1 MERKNTF
8 WLSYRMSA
16 LFLVGLFLVAGSALV
31 LAQSDERSE
40 VRSDESQAKAAIGP
54 RSAIVRSEF
63 GGSIFGF
70 DIDQNGTEGVFSE
83 GQTLPNGNTL
93 AAVETFDQ
101 ATGKIVKVVKKSD
114 DSLDDFVTHGIVG
127 TSVGLVEHQIVPQL
141 YITKRVYEELNPVD
155 GNKFTGK
162 WKTPLTKDDI
172 IIGVSRDQGTP
183 TTAVFAFDN
192 GQFTSF
198 VFAANLAA
206 KTVGPIV
213 NLSDQIFGFNYSPVM
228 AYDTVTNQAVIASS
242 TGAVGGPAPQIALV
256 NLTTGKVTQF
266 TGVWEPPYGPGS
278 VNGIAVDSEDG
289 IAVTATE
296 LEGNITFYDLA
307 KQTGFLVALPDAGQV
322 TSGTDVEFD
331 PVHKLFFVAQEVSG
345 TGPGSSIQVYDTS
358 GNLVESLNGFNFSD
372 ASSVIG
378 TYIALNPSN
387 RTGYVNSAGPE
398 GEQGN
403 ALQSFTY

>member
-1 MERKNTF
+1 MNRKRISRPCWAVVMAAWGVF
-8 WLSYRMSA
+8 
-16 LFLVGLFLVAGSALV
+16 FLAGATMV
-31 LAQSDERSE
+31 CAQVTDGQRGDSRE
-40 VRSDESQAKAAIGP
+40 IGAGP
-54 RSAIVRSEF
+54 IFVYSEF

-114 DSLDDFVTHGIVG
+114 NSLDDFVTHGIVG
-127 TSVGLVEHQIVPQL
+127 TSIGLVEHQIVPQL

-155 GNKFTGK
+155 ANKFTGT
-162 WKTPLTKDDI
+162 WKARLTKDDI
-172 IIGVSRDQGTP
+172 IIGVSRDQGFP
-183 TTAVFAFDN
+183 TTAVFAFEN

-206 KTVGPIV
+206 KTVGKKV
-213 NLSDQIFGFNYSPVM
+213 DLNDEIFGFNYSPVM

-242 TGAVGGPAPQIALV
+242 TGAVGGPAPIIALA
-256 NLTTGKVTQF
+256 NLTTGEVTEF
-266 TGVWEPPYGPGS
+266 TGVPEPPLGPGS

-296 LEGNITFYDLA
+296 LNGNITFYDLA
-307 KQTGFLVALPDAGQV
+307 TQTGFLVALPDAGQL

-331 PVHKLFFVAQEVSG
+331 PVNKLFFVAQQVSG
-345 TGPGSSIQVYDTS
+345 TASGSSIQVYDTK
-358 GNLVESLNGFNFSD
+358 GNFVESLNGFNFSD
-372 ASSVIG
+372 DSSVIG

-387 RTGYVNSAGPE
+387 RSGFVNSAGPD
-398 GEQGN
+398 GTQGN

>member
-1 MERKNTF
+1 MNRKRISRPY
-8 WLSYRMSA
+8 WA
-16 LFLVGLFLVAGSALV
+16 VVIAAWGLFFLGGATMVCAQVTGGQRDETREIGAGSIFV
-31 LAQSDERSE
+31 TS
-40 VRSDESQAKAAIGP
+40 K
-54 RSAIVRSEF
+54 F

-114 DSLDDFVTHGIVG
+114 NSLDDFVTHGIVG
-127 TSVGLVEHQIVPQL
+127 TSIGLAEHQIVPQL
-141 YITKRVYEELNPVD
+141 YITKRVYEELNPMD
-155 GNKFTGK
+155 ANKFTGK

-172 IIGVSRDQGTP
+172 IIGVSHDQGSA
-183 TTAVFAFDN
+183 TTAVFAFEN

-213 NLSDQIFGFNYSPVM
+213 HLTDQIFGFNYSPMM

-242 TGAVGGPAPQIALV
+242 TGAVGGPAPQIALA
-256 NLTTGKVTQF
+256 NLTTGEVTQF
-266 TGVWEPPYGPGS
+266 TGVPEPPLGPGS
-278 VNGIAVDSEDG
+278 VNGITVDSEDG
-289 IAVTATE
+289 IVVTATE
-296 LEGNITFYDLA
+296 LNGNITFYDLA
-307 KQTGFLVALPDAGQV
+307 TQTGFLVALPDAGQL

-331 PVHKLFFVAQEVSG
+331 PVHKLFFVAQQVSG
-345 TGPGSSIQVYDTS
+345 TGPGSSIQVYDTK
-358 GNLVESLNGFNFSD
+358 GNFVESLNGFNFSD
-372 ASSVIG
+372 DSSVIG
-378 TYIALNPSN
+378 TYIALNPNN
-387 RTGYVNSAGPE
+387 RSGFVNSAGPE
-398 GEQGN
+398 GTQGD

>member
-1 MERKNTF
+1 MKRTGISRPC
-8 WLSYRMSA
+8 W
-16 LFLVGLFLVAGSALV
+16 ALV
-31 LAQSDERSE
+31 IAAWGVFSLAGTNM
-40 VRSDESQAKAAIGP
+40 VRAQVADARRGDTREIGGG
-54 RSAIVRSEF
+54 SIFVTSKF

-93 AAVETFDQ
+93 AAVETFNQ

-114 DSLDDFVTHGIVG
+114 NSLDDFVTHGIVG
-127 TSVGLVEHQIVPQL
+127 TSIGLVEHQIVPQL
-141 YITKRVYEELNPVD
+141 YITKRVYEELNPLD
-155 GNKFTGK
+155 DNKFTGK

-172 IIGVSRDQGTP
+172 IIGVSRNQGFP
-183 TTAVFAFDN
+183 TTAVFAFEN

-242 TGAVGGPAPQIALV
+242 TGAVGGPAPQIALA
-256 NLTTGKVTQF
+256 NLTTGEVTEF

-296 LEGNITFYDLA
+296 LEGNITFYDLS
-307 KQTGFLVALPDAGQV
+307 KQTGFLVALPDPGQV

-331 PVHKLFFVAQEVSG
+331 PVHKLFFVAQQVSG
-345 TGPGSSIQVYDTS
+345 TASGSSIQVYDTK
-358 GNLVESLNGFNFSD
+358 GNFVESLNGFNFSD
-372 ASSVIG
+372 TSSVIG

-387 RTGYVNSAGPE
+387 RSGFVNSAGP
-398 GEQGN
+398 QGTQGD

>member
-1 MERKNTF
+1 MNLNEFSRSC
-8 WLSYRMSA
+8 WMA
-16 LFLVGLFLVAGSALV
+16 AVVAWCVFS
-31 LAQSDERSE
+31 LAGATP
-40 VRSDESQAKAAIGP
+40 VWAQAQDGRGADARQAPIGGGTIFVN
-54 RSAIVRSEF
+54 SKF

-70 DIDQNGTEGVFSE
+70 DIDQNGTEGLLSE

-114 DSLDDFVTHGIVG
+114 NSLDDYVTHGIVG
-127 TSVGLVEHQIVPQL
+127 TSIGLVEHQIVPKL
-141 YITKRVYEELNPVD
+141 YITKRVYQELNPLD
-155 GNKFTGK
+155 ANKMTGT
-162 WKTPLTKDDI
+162 WKAPLTAKDI
-172 IIGVSRDQGTP
+172 ILAVSHDQGFA
-183 TTAVFAFDN
+183 TTAVFAFEN

-198 VFAANLAA
+198 VFGANLAA
-206 KTVGPIV
+206 KTVGPIID
-213 NLSDQIFGFNYSPVM
+213 LDDQVFGFNYSPVM

-256 NLTTGKVTQF
+256 NLTTGDVTQF

-296 LEGNITFYDLA
+296 LNGNITFYDLA
-307 KQTGFLVALPDAGQV
+307 KQTGFLVALPDAGQL

-331 PVHKLFFVAQEVSG
+331 PAHKLFFVAQQVSG
-345 TGPGSSIQVYDTS
+345 TASGSSIQVYDTS
-358 GNLVESLNGFNFSD
+358 GNFVESLNGFNFSD

-387 RTGYVNSAGPE
+387 RSGYVNSSGPD
-398 GEQGN
+398 GTQGN
-403 ALQSFTY
+403 ALQLFTY

>member
-1 MERKNTF
+1 MKRTGILRPC
-8 WLSYRMSA
+8 W
-16 LFLVGLFLVAGSALV
+16 ALV
-31 LAQSDERSE
+31 IAAWGVFSLAGTNM
-40 VRSDESQAKAAIGP
+40 VRAQVADARRGDTREIGGG
-54 RSAIVRSEF
+54 SIFVTSKF

-93 AAVETFDQ
+93 AAVETFNQ

-114 DSLDDFVTHGIVG
+114 NSLDDFVTHGIVG
-127 TSVGLVEHQIVPQL
+127 TSIGLVEHQIVPQL
-141 YITKRVYEELNPVD
+141 YITKRVYEELNPLD
-155 GNKFTGK
+155 DNKFTGK

-172 IIGVSRDQGTP
+172 IIGVSRNQGFP
-183 TTAVFAFDN
+183 TTAVFAFEN

-242 TGAVGGPAPQIALV
+242 TGAVGGPAPQIALA
-256 NLTTGKVTQF
+256 NLTTGEVTEF

-296 LEGNITFYDLA
+296 LEGNITFYDLS
-307 KQTGFLVALPDAGQV
+307 KQTGFLVALPDPGQV

-331 PVHKLFFVAQEVSG
+331 PVHKLFFVAQQVSG
-345 TGPGSSIQVYDTS
+345 TASGSSIQVYDTK
-358 GNLVESLNGFNFSD
+358 GNFVESLNGFNFSD
-372 ASSVIG
+372 TSSVIG

-387 RTGYVNSAGPE
+387 RSGFVNSAGP
-398 GEQGN
+398 QGTQGD

>member
-1 MERKNTF
+1 MKRTGILRPC
-8 WLSYRMSA
+8 W
-16 LFLVGLFLVAGSALV
+16 ALV
-31 LAQSDERSE
+31 IAAWGVFSLAGTNM
-40 VRSDESQAKAAIGP
+40 VRAQVADARRGDTREIGGG
-54 RSAIVRSEF
+54 SIFVTSKF

-83 GQTLPNGNTL
+83 GKTLPNGNTL
-93 AAVETFDQ
+93 AAVETFNQ

-114 DSLDDFVTHGIVG
+114 NSLDDFVTHGIVG
-127 TSVGLVEHQIVPQL
+127 TSIGLVEHQIVPQL
-141 YITKRVYEELNPVD
+141 YITKRVYEELNPLD
-155 GNKFTGK
+155 DNKFTGK

-172 IIGVSRDQGTP
+172 IIGVSRNQGFP
-183 TTAVFAFDN
+183 TTAVFAFEN

-242 TGAVGGPAPQIALV
+242 TGAVGGPAPQIALA
-256 NLTTGKVTQF
+256 NLTTGEVTEF

-296 LEGNITFYDLA
+296 LEGNITFYDLS
-307 KQTGFLVALPDAGQV
+307 KQTGFLVALPDPGQV

-331 PVHKLFFVAQEVSG
+331 PVHKLFFVAQQVSG
-345 TGPGSSIQVYDTS
+345 TASGSSIQVYDTK
-358 GNLVESLNGFNFSD
+358 GNFVESLNGFNFSD
-372 ASSVIG
+372 TSSVIG

-387 RTGYVNSAGPE
+387 RSGFVNSAGP
-398 GEQGN
+398 QGTQGD

>member
-1 MERKNTF
+1 MKRTGISRPC
-8 WLSYRMSA
+8 W
-16 LFLVGLFLVAGSALV
+16 ALV
-31 LAQSDERSE
+31 IAAWGVFSLAGTNM
-40 VRSDESQAKAAIGP
+40 VRAQVADGRRGDTREIGGG
-54 RSAIVRSEF
+54 SIFVTSEF

-93 AAVETFDQ
+93 AAVETFNQ

-114 DSLDDFVTHGIVG
+114 NSLDDFVTHGIVG
-127 TSVGLVEHQIVPQL
+127 TSIGLVEHQIVPQL
-141 YITKRVYEELNPVD
+141 YITKRVYEELNPLD
-155 GNKFTGK
+155 DNKFTGK

-172 IIGVSRDQGTP
+172 IIGVSRNQGFP
-183 TTAVFAFDN
+183 TTAVFAFEN

-242 TGAVGGPAPQIALV
+242 TGAVGGPAPQIALA
-256 NLTTGKVTQF
+256 NLTTGDVTEF

-296 LEGNITFYDLA
+296 LEGNITFYDLS
-307 KQTGFLVALPDAGQV
+307 KQTGFLVALPDPGQV

-331 PVHKLFFVAQEVSG
+331 PVHKLFFVAQQVSG
-345 TGPGSSIQVYDTS
+345 TASGSSIQVYDTK
-358 GNLVESLNGFNFSD
+358 GNFVESLNGFNFSD
-372 ASSVIG
+372 TSSVIG

-387 RTGYVNSAGPE
+387 RSGFVNSAGP
-398 GEQGN
+398 QGTQGD

>member
-1 MERKNTF
+1 MNRKKISRPGWVVVMAAWSVF
-8 WLSYRMSA
+8 SL
-16 LFLVGLFLVAGSALV
+16 AGATMV
-31 LAQSDERSE
+31 CAQVTDGKRGDTRE
-40 VRSDESQAKAAIGP
+40 IGGG
-54 RSAIVRSEF
+54 SIFVTSEF

-114 DSLDDFVTHGIVG
+114 NSLDDFVTHGIVG
-127 TSVGLVEHQIVPQL
+127 TSIGLVEHQIVPQL
-141 YITKRVYEELNPVD
+141 YITKRVYEELNPLD
-155 GNKFTGK
+155 ANKFTGK

-172 IIGVSRDQGTP
+172 IIGVSHDQGFP
-183 TTAVFAFDN
+183 TTAVFAFEN

-206 KTVGPIV
+206 KTIGPIV
-213 NLSDQIFGFNYSPVM
+213 NLTDQTFGFNYSPVM

-242 TGAVGGPAPQIALV
+242 TGAVGGPAPQIALA
-256 NLTTGKVTQF
+256 NLSTGEVTQF
-266 TGVWEPPYGPGS
+266 TGVPEPPLGPGS

-289 IAVTATE
+289 IALTATE
-296 LEGNITFYDLA
+296 LNGNITFYDLA
-307 KQTGFLVALPDAGQV
+307 TQTGFLVALPDAGQL

-331 PVHKLFFVAQEVSG
+331 PVHKLFFVAQQVSG
-345 TGPGSSIQVYDTS
+345 TASGSSIQVYDTK

-372 ASSVIG
+372 TSSVIG

-387 RTGYVNSAGPE
+387 RSGFVNSSGPD
-398 GEQGN
+398 GTQGN

>member
-1 MERKNTF
+1 MKRTGISRPC
-8 WLSYRMSA
+8 W
-16 LFLVGLFLVAGSALV
+16 ALV
-31 LAQSDERSE
+31 IAAWGVFSLAGTNM
-40 VRSDESQAKAAIGP
+40 VRAQVADGRRGDTREIGGG
-54 RSAIVRSEF
+54 SIFVTSEF

-93 AAVETFDQ
+93 AAVETFNQ

-114 DSLDDFVTHGIVG
+114 NSLDDFVTHGIVG
-127 TSVGLVEHQIVPQL
+127 TSIGLVEHQIVPQL
-141 YITKRVYEELNPVD
+141 YITKRVYEELNPLD
-155 GNKFTGK
+155 DNKFTGK

-172 IIGVSRDQGTP
+172 IIGVSRNQGFP
-183 TTAVFAFDN
+183 TTAVFAFEN

-242 TGAVGGPAPQIALV
+242 TGAVGGPAPQIALA
-256 NLTTGKVTQF
+256 NLTTGEVTEF

-296 LEGNITFYDLA
+296 LEGNITFYDLS
-307 KQTGFLVALPDAGQV
+307 KQTGFLVALPDPGQV

-331 PVHKLFFVAQEVSG
+331 PVHKLFFVAQQVSG
-345 TGPGSSIQVYDTS
+345 TASGSSIQVYDTK
-358 GNLVESLNGFNFSD
+358 GNFVESLNGFNFSD
-372 ASSVIG
+372 TSSVIG

-387 RTGYVNSAGPE
+387 RSGFVNSAGP
-398 GEQGN
+398 QGTQGD

>member
-1 MERKNTF
+1 MKRTGILRPC
-8 WLSYRMSA
+8 W
-16 LFLVGLFLVAGSALV
+16 ALV
-31 LAQSDERSE
+31 IAAWGVFSLAGTNM
-40 VRSDESQAKAAIGP
+40 VRAQVADARRGDTREIGGG
-54 RSAIVRSEF
+54 SIFVTSKF

-93 AAVETFDQ
+93 AAVETFNQ

-114 DSLDDFVTHGIVG
+114 NSLDDFVTHGIVG
-127 TSVGLVEHQIVPQL
+127 TSIGLVEHQIVPQL
-141 YITKRVYEELNPVD
+141 YITKRVYEELNPLD
-155 GNKFTGK
+155 DNKFTGK

-172 IIGVSRDQGTP
+172 IIGVSRNQGFP
-183 TTAVFAFDN
+183 TTAVFAFEN

-242 TGAVGGPAPQIALV
+242 TGAVGGPAPQIALA
-256 NLTTGKVTQF
+256 NLTTGDVTEF

-296 LEGNITFYDLA
+296 LEGNITFYDLS
-307 KQTGFLVALPDAGQV
+307 KQTGFLVALPDPGQV

-331 PVHKLFFVAQEVSG
+331 PVHKLFFVAQQVSG
-345 TGPGSSIQVYDTS
+345 TASGSSIQVYDTK
-358 GNLVESLNGFNFSD
+358 GNFVESLNGFNFSD
-372 ASSVIG
+372 TSSVIG

-387 RTGYVNSAGPE
+387 RSGFVNSAGP
-398 GEQGN
+398 QGTQGD

>member
-1 MERKNTF
+1 MKRTGISRPC
-8 WLSYRMSA
+8 W
-16 LFLVGLFLVAGSALV
+16 ALV
-31 LAQSDERSE
+31 IAAWGVFSLAGTNM
-40 VRSDESQAKAAIGP
+40 VRAQVADARRGDTREIGGGSIFVT
-54 RSAIVRSEF
+54 SAF

-93 AAVETFDQ
+93 AAVETFNQ

-114 DSLDDFVTHGIVG
+114 NSLDDFVTHGIVG
-127 TSVGLVEHQIVPQL
+127 TSIGLVEHQIVPQL
-141 YITKRVYEELNPVD
+141 YITKRVYEELNPLD
-155 GNKFTGK
+155 DNKFTGK

-172 IIGVSRDQGTP
+172 IIGVSRNQGFP
-183 TTAVFAFDN
+183 TTAVFAFEN

-242 TGAVGGPAPQIALV
+242 TGAVGGPAPQIALA
-256 NLTTGKVTQF
+256 NLTTGEVTEF

-296 LEGNITFYDLA
+296 LEGNITFYDLS
-307 KQTGFLVALPDAGQV
+307 KQTGFLVALPDPGQV

-331 PVHKLFFVAQEVSG
+331 PVHKLFFVAQQVSG
-345 TGPGSSIQVYDTS
+345 TASGSSIQVYDTK
-358 GNLVESLNGFNFSD
+358 GNFVESLNGFNFSD
-372 ASSVIG
+372 TSSVIG

-387 RTGYVNSAGPE
+387 RSGFVNSAGP
-398 GEQGN
+398 QGTQGD

>member
-1 MERKNTF
+1 MNLNKVSR
-8 WLSYRMSA
+8 A
-16 LFLVGLFLVAGSALV
+16 CCVVAVVAGCVFLLAGVTVVSAQV
-31 LAQSDERSE
+31 PDGQRDETR
-40 VRSDESQAKAAIGP
+40 DIGAG
-54 RSAIVRSEF
+54 SIFVISKF

-101 ATGKIVKVVKKSD
+101 ATGKIVKVVKKTD
-114 DSLDDFVTHGIVG
+114 NSLDDFVTHGIVG
-127 TSVGLVEHQIVPQL
+127 TSIGLVEHQIVPQL
-141 YITKRVYEELNPVD
+141 YISKRVYKELNPLD
-155 GNKFTGK
+155 ANKFTGK

-172 IIGVSRDQGTP
+172 IIGVSRDQGFP
-183 TTAVFAFDN
+183 TTAVFAFKN

-206 KTVGPIV
+206 KTIGPIV
-213 NLSDQIFGFNYSPVM
+213 NLTDQIFGFNYSPMM

-242 TGAVGGPAPQIALV
+242 TGAVGGPAPQIALA

-266 TGVWEPPYGPGS
+266 TGVPEPPLGPGS
-278 VNGIAVDSEDG
+278 VNGIAVDSQDG

-296 LEGNITFYDLA
+296 LNGNITFYDLA
-307 KQTGFLVALPDAGQV
+307 TQTGFLVALPDAGQL

-331 PVHKLFFVAQEVSG
+331 PVHKLFFVAQQVSG
-345 TGPGSSIQVYDTS
+345 TASGSSIQVYDTK
-358 GNLVESLNGFNFSD
+358 GNFVESLNGFNFSD
-372 ASSVIG
+372 DSSVIG

-387 RTGYVNSAGPE
+387 RSGFVNSAGPK
-398 GEQGN
+398 GTQGD